1 MKKYECFC
9 CGKEISKDEIGY
21 HDMDG
26 VFCKDCYNG
35 GDVVPALKMRIE
47 ELEGQLAYECEC
59 NKELVDTQNENE
71 RLKTLLYNALVWIDE
86 DNGNFWDDDIDK
98 HEWFE
103 KAIGITRAEMEQID
117 FEI

>member
-1 MKKYECFC
+1 M
-9 CGKEISKDEIGY
+9 
-21 HDMDG
+21 
-26 VFCKDCYNG
+26 
-35 GDVVPALKMRIE
+35 
-47 ELEGQLAYECEC
+47 
-59 NKELVDTQNENE
+59 TNE

-103 KAIGITRAEMEQID
+103 KAIGITRAEMEQIN